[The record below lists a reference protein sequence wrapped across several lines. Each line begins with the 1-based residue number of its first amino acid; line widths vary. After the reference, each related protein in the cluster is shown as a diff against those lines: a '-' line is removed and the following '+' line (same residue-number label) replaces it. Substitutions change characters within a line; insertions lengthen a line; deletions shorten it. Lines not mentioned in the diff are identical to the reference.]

1 MNIEKLCVLT
11 NDKERISIDIRV
23 ADFCKTLS
31 RLLEGIFLKNPD
43 FFKKFPFR
51 FTSYWRNPFEYRCEN
66 LENHRKSLGKP
77 QLPGYKGDPEAA
89 SNE

>member
-51 FTSYWRNPFEYRCEN
+51 FTSY
-66 LENHRKSLGKP
+66 
-77 QLPGYKGDPEAA
+77 
-89 SNE
+89 